1 MKQEVERIAKQV
13 IEVYKKHTEKD
24 FIGLIVHG
32 SAVKGGFIHGSSDI
46 DFQLFLK
53 KSIFEENGMLPL
65 DLYLKIHHDL
75 AKIQTTPFRYI
86 QCKAL
91 SNPLPDGYIGPVP
104 GTYKIV
110 AGTMPIQ
117 EATNEQLKQSA
128 HESLSHLYDTPNYLS
143 ALLDHGKDRLTHLIR
158 LLCTKVSSLV
168 YQVLSLEHENAIQI
182 WNMPKNMAIRCLPTE
197 KLKSHAEAFYIHAK
211 SYYPQETS
219 IYDALEMV
227 KYAVLFF
234 DNIKKWYLLYNER
247 MTGRTNE
254 FNHTSR

>member
-1 MKQEVERIAKQV
+1 MKKEVQKIAEQV
-13 IEVYKKHTEKD
+13 MDVYKKHTGKV

-53 KSIFEENGMLPL
+53 PSIFERNGMLPL
-65 DLYLKIHHDL
+65 ELYLKAHQDL
-75 AKIQTTPFRYI
+75 AKIDTTPFRYI

-91 SNPLPDGYIGPVP
+91 SSQLPDGYIGPVP

-117 EATNEQLKQSA
+117 EATNEQLKHSA
-128 HESLSHLYDTPNYLS
+128 HESLYRLYDTPNYLT

-158 LLCTKVSSLV
+158 LLCTKVSTLV
-168 YQVLSLEHENAIQI
+168 YQVLSIEYDNAIQI
-182 WNMPKNMAIRCLPTE
+182 WNMPKNLAIRCLPNDN
-197 KLKSHAEAFYIHAK
+197 LKSYAELFYTHAK

-234 DNIKKWYLLYNER
+234 DNTKKWYITHSEK
-247 MTGRTNE
+247 
-254 FNHTSR
+254 